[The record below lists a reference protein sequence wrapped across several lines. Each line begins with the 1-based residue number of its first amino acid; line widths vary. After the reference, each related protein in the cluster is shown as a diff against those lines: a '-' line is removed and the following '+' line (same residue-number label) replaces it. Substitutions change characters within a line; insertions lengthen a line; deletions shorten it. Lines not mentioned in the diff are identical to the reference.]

1 MTQPVKK
8 VKSRSTNQMLAI
20 IPINDDVILWT
31 FLDFPQIV
39 TDSESQV
46 QTQKNLL
53 NDESLAMAWSSKF

>member
-31 FLDFPQIV
+31 FLDIWQIV
-39 TDSESQV
+39 TGSKSQV
-46 QTQKNLL
+46 QTPNVIWATLKL
-53 NDESLAMAWSSKF
+53 DEARFF